1 MLRRFLG
8 VMGLLLVFVQ
18 YLQAQGEVV
27 FSIESKPVTK
37 EELLYQWKKT
47 NMPLDDF
54 LESYIDFKLKVY
66 DAEQN
71 GQDTTTSFRS
81 QYAYLNNQL
90 LKQHVVDAQKESVE
104 KQRIYTSNQQRMQAN
119 EWIKLAHISVRIPQ
133 HADRYQETLAKTWID
148 SVYTVL
154 QRGTDFEQLVKKITQ
169 NSSRK
174 DLQVS
179 AEIMPWIP
187 VDRHLNEWKD
197 QMSSLRRQQFSSPFY
212 SPKGIHILKWVGQQ
226 STVPY
231 EEVMD
236 ELTYRLEKKGSMNSA
251 IDMNLL
257 SSWLKNGTE
266 GLESQSP
273 SIKWQQQEIR
283 DALLVS
289 SLPWVEE
296 NEFEIDDAVLEHY
309 YKQHQ
314 DLFAWKL
321 PRYKGAVIHAK
332 DKKTAKSIKKY
343 LKDVPMENWKRA
355 FDRLFADKEQADA
368 LMDYGL
374 FELGKNDYIDDLV
387 FKCTKAPRI
396 EDYPYTFVMG
406 KKMKKGPTSFRDVR
420 SLVLQEYQ
428 KENLVSITKQLR
440 KKYRVEIYSNV
451 LKTVNNDGRI

>member
-1 MLRRFLG
+1 M
-8 VMGLLLVFVQ
+8 
-18 YLQAQGEVV
+18 
-27 FSIESKPVTK
+27 
-37 EELLYQWKKT
+37 
-47 NMPLDDF
+47 
-54 LESYIDFKLKVY
+54 
-66 DAEQN
+66 
-71 GQDTTTSFRS
+71 
-81 QYAYLNNQL
+81 
-90 LKQHVVDAQKESVE
+90 
-104 KQRIYTSNQQRMQAN
+104 
-119 EWIKLAHISVRIPQ
+119 
-133 HADRYQETLAKTWID
+133 
-148 SVYTVL
+148 
-154 QRGTDFEQLVKKITQ
+154 
-169 NSSRK
+169 
-174 DLQVS
+174 S

-187 VDRHLNEWKD
+187 IDRHLNEWKD
-197 QMSSLRRQQFSSPFY
+197 QLSSLRRQQFSAPFY
-212 SPKGIHILKWVGQQ
+212 SPKGIHILRWVGQQ

-257 SSWLKNGTE
+257 SLWLKNGTE
-266 GLESQSP
+266 GLETQSP

-296 NEFEIDDAVLEHY
+296 NELEIDDSVLEHY

-314 DLFAWKL
+314 DRFAWKL

-355 FDRLFADKEQADA
+355 FDRLFVDKDQADA

-374 FELGKNDYIDDLV
+374 FELGKNDYIDDMV

-396 EDYPYTFVMG
+396 EDYPYSFVMG

-420 SLVLQEYQ
+420 TLVLQEYQ